1 VQSAT
6 ILLNIFPEICSRNFK
21 LKNEMANKQ
30 PNSKPNKRE
39 LSWMDQEEMSKST
52 HIYNYFIELLT
63 SMRTVC
69 HLSQCAAADIIH
81 IDRSQLVKYENK
93 ETALT
98 LKAVS
103 LHAQCRLH
111 LFLHSLHNPEALCLP

>member
-1 VQSAT
+1 
-6 ILLNIFPEICSRNFK
+6 
-21 LKNEMANKQ
+21 MANKQ
-30 PNSKPNKRE
+30 PNSKSNKRE

-98 LKAVS
+98 LKRFIHIYNIYSVYIIEHHIKLDERTKRLS
-103 LHAQCRLH
+103 NKCR
-111 LFLHSLHNPEALCLP
+111 NAMIKIVEW